1 MKSITKTITAILRL
15 RRVKNKDKKR
25 KRLIY
30 EARHRIRF
38 EEFPDGRF
46 NIVADDIPFG
56 FEPQEISEVQRILA
70 ELREKFVRVK
80 MMEE

>member
-56 FEPQEISEVQRILA
+56 FEPQEIGEVQRILA

>member
-1 MKSITKTITAILRL
+1 MKRIQNKVSAFFRL

-56 FEPQEISEVQRILA
+56 FEPQEISEVQRILS